1 MLQVDI
7 VSPEVGNV
15 FHGEVASIYLPGSE
29 GEMGIL
35 PMHCDTLTMLRSGV
49 IELDFEDGSNAL
61 VAISWGEAKISSSR
75 VDILVNDAKLVDGKS
90 EPIAKAIKEAA
101 ELLERA
107 STDKLI
113 ISPAIMKLNS
123 YKG

>member
-1 MLQVDI
+1 
-7 VSPEVGNV
+7 
-15 FHGEVASIYLPGSE
+15 
-29 GEMGIL
+29 MGIL